1 MNTTAKAVKEIAVI
15 EAKIAAIKQEQV
27 KLQIKRDNCSDYQI
41 QKLIRRELDREFDK
55 QFKAEAKLKE
65 IQERGFST
73 SEATALKKEMR
84 DGHMHQF
91 GYERSLGCT
100 NITKIGFSKVLNH
113 YVKISY
119 TRWSGFMA
127 NVKGCGSL
135 ANTVD
140 LDKVEILTE
149 AEHFALRNQERTST
163 VAFCGTE
170 TKTLPALNAEKVI

>member
-1 MNTTAKAVKEIAVI
+1 MNLTAKAVKEVAVI
-15 EAKIAAIKQEQV
+15 EAKIAEIKKEEM
-27 KLQIKRDNCSDYQI
+27 KLQAKRDNCSDYQI
-41 QKLIRRELDREFDK
+41 QKLIRRELDREYDK
-55 QFKAEAKLKE
+55 QFKAEAKLKT

-84 DGHMHQF
+84 EGHMQQF

-100 NITKIGFSKVLNH
+100 SITKIGFSKVLNS

-127 NVKGCGSL
+127 NVRGCGSL

-149 AEHFALRNQERTST
+149 AEHFALLNKERTNT
-163 VAFCGTE
+163 VSFMGTQ
-170 TKTLPALNAEKVI
+170 TTVLPALNKA